1 MEAERPY
8 RIRNARALKD
18 AHIESAKCVV
28 RNRGSTARAPS
39 EHAPRAWAVCAA
51 RRRRETPPPR
61 FRPPHMPESKRNE
74 RRRSANNDTI
84 DLAELAS
91 TLERHRWLAIGIA
104 AVVAASSLLF
114 SSTRTPVYKT
124 TATLKLEQEGRG
136 TGVLSDLAALTS
148 APAAEGEMSILR
160 SRTMVE
166 ATVAPPEEWKH
177 HERAF
182 TAAQADEFR
191 MEGPVRL
198 GLTTR
203 VESDSHRPLNDLLRL
218 FGGRDHPAQR
228 LFASIEPLA
237 ASNAAAPARIRVAF
251 PEAAHGTRVRLSVPT
266 RRGLPDRDECE
277 FDYRPGARIEYQ
289 GRSLRLEAL
298 GEFAGAQYT
307 LEYRPLDA
315 TVDEYLGKVD
325 VEETSR
331 NSGVI
336 RLTVSDSDP
345 ERAAEFANALC
356 HNYLLRSIRLGRS
369 RATRTI
375 EFVDEQLTEQKRLLE
390 EAEAEVVALQQR
402 NPAVIL
408 VSASAESLLKQLA
421 EIDAE
426 RTRRALARVALG
438 EAAELLDRGEN
449 DALSRLSR
457 ELPDLVSMSY
467 IEMNPRP
474 PGRRGARPAAQ
485 RRRTDEIGPA
495 AESRRARARGTRSA
509 RTPVRARVGPE
520 RAARRRRRGARPA
533 ARAGSRSRGA
543 RSDHQPVLER
553 ARARGVRD
561 LRPLRRVDARESA
574 LQRARRRARRSRAQ
588 DHAALDESLRGLAA
602 RRGRSHRVA
611 RLLPIDA
618 RVVAGRGARAHR
630 NGAERA
636 HAARRAQPARAHREP
651 GERGTRARTRRREPR
666 SETRRAARERTR
678 GRRAPAPPRG
688 ALAGRQAPARQP
700 AAGAAQRRG
709 HAALRDPHR
718 PRRAAGVAPRTAPLL
733 RFPARLRG
741 RIGPGRARELRA
753 PGAVRCDPHASR
765 SRRGDEPAGLRL
777 DPRFPPRP
785 DAHPHATRG
794 LPPAARRSRR
804 SDLRGVSIRAREPA
818 LRQRELDAREQRTL
832 AHARLH
838 VVRAGR
844 GQEHHERQPRDG
856 LRRSRPARAARRR
869 RHAQADGAQLLR
881 SADGTRPRR
890 SAREPRRVARVRAAE
905 RTRRPRSALRRRS
918 ADVAER
924 APAQR
929 SDAAPDRRVAR
940 ELRPRALRPA
950 ARARRRRRR
959 DPGARARR
967 ARPRLP
973 RRRGAPRG
981 ARREVAQAR
990 PRRRRARV
998 AGAVVN
1004 AARPSRSGAS
1014 PYYGGYHYGYGKE
1027 RGGKRRTKLERV
1039 G

>member
-1 MEAERPY
+1 
-8 RIRNARALKD
+8 
-18 AHIESAKCVV
+18 
-28 RNRGSTARAPS
+28 
-39 EHAPRAWAVCAA
+39 
-51 RRRRETPPPR
+51 
-61 FRPPHMPESKRNE
+61 MPESKRNE

-104 AVVAASSLLF
+104 AVVAASSLLY

-166 ATVAPPEEWKH
+166 ATVAPPLEWKH

-191 MEGPVRL
+191 MDGPMRL

-218 FGGRDHPAQR
+218 FGGRAQPAQR
-228 LFASIEPLA
+228 LFASIEPLP
-237 ASNAAAPARIRVAF
+237 ASSVAAPARIRVAF
-251 PEAAHGTRVRLSVPT
+251 PESEHGARVKLSVPT

-277 FDYRPGARIEYQ
+277 FDYQPGARLDYQ
-289 GRSLRLEAL
+289 GLSLRLEAL
-298 GEFAGAQYT
+298 GEYAGAQYT

-467 IEMNPRP
+467 IETIGRLGGEALALQRSDAGPTKSGLQSKVEELALEEHEAQGRLAALESALNALRDGDDAALGRLLAQVPGLSALDPITNQYLSELARVESEISGLSGALTPANPRCSEL
-474 PGRRGARPAAQ
+474 AA
-485 RRRTDEIGPA
+485 
-495 AESRRARARGTRSA
+495 ARGDLARKITLRLTSLCEGLQLAAADRVALRDSYRS
-509 RTPVRARVGPE
+509 TLDSWPGE
-520 RAARRRRRGARPA
+520 
-533 ARAGSRSRGA
+533 
-543 RSDHQPVLER
+543 ER
-553 ARARGVRD
+553 ARIETALNELTQRVSRNLHARIESLASEERALEHEGASLEAKLAALPESEREVAE
-561 LRPLRRVDARESA
+561 PLRRREAHAQVVKLLLDSQQQAQLSA
-574 LQRARRRARRSRAQ
+574 AATLPSAILIDPAVPPASRHAPRLFFDFLLGCAAGLGLGVLASFVRQALSGAIHTQAEVEEATSLPVFGSIPDFRRGPMRIRTRRTGFLPLRDDPDGPISEAYRSVR
-588 DHAALDESLRGLAA
+588 ESLRFANSSATRAGGGRLRTLACTSCA
-602 RRGRSHRVA
+602 PGEGKSTTNVNLAMAFAGSEHRV
-611 RLLPIDA
+611 LLVDA
-618 RVVAGRGARAHR
+618 DMRKPTVHSSFGV
-630 NGAERA
+630 
-636 HAARRAQPARAHREP
+636 PMEP
-651 GERGTRARTRRREPR
+651 GLGEVLEN
-666 SETRRAARERTR
+666 RAAWRECVRPSGQT
-678 GRRAPAPPRG
+678 G
-688 ALAGRQAPARQP
+688 LDLLCAG
-700 AAGAAQRRG
+700 
-709 HAALRDPHR
+709 DPQGS
-718 PRRAAGVAPRTAPLL
+718 PSELL
-733 RFPARLRG
+733 RSGPMPRL
-741 RIGPGRARELRA
+741 IAEWRESYDL
-753 PGAVRCDPHASR
+753 VLFD
-765 SRRGDEPAGLRL
+765 
-777 DPRFPPRP
+777 
-785 DAHPHATRG
+785 
-794 LPPAARRSRR
+794 LPPALAVA
-804 SDLRGVSIRAREPA
+804 DAEILA
-818 LRQRELDAREQRTL
+818 RELDAIVL
-832 AHARLH
+832 
-838 VVRAGR
+838 VYRAGGVHR
-844 GQEHHERQPRDG
+844 EA
-856 LRRSRPARAARRR
+856 LSAMSRKLARA
-869 RHAQADGAQLLR
+869 G
-881 SADGTRPRR
+881 
-890 SAREPRRVARVRAAE
+890 
-905 RTRRPRSALRRRS
+905 
-918 ADVAER
+918 
-924 APAQR
+924 
-929 SDAAPDRRVAR
+929 
-940 ELRPRALRPA
+940 
-950 ARARRRRRR
+950 
-959 DPGARARR
+959 
-967 ARPRLP
+967 
-973 RRRGAPRG
+973 
-981 ARREVAQAR
+981 
-990 PRRRRARV
+990 ARV
-998 AGAVVN
+998 AGALVN